1 MYVLTVMLAVVI
13 STGFLMFGSGK
24 IMGQAMMAETRERLG
39 VAEGLWK
46 AIGALEVAGAAGV
59 LLGLLEPLPIIGVL
73 SGIGLVLMTIGAV
86 FYHQK
91 AGDAPKDSLPAVMM
105 GSLVVVYI
113 IVRIG
118 TA

>member
-46 AIGALEVAGAAGV
+46 VIGALEVAGAHPRDDGV
-59 LLGLLEPLPIIGVL
+59 DRCKLHAFRVL
-73 SGIGLVLMTIGAV
+73 FCKLRRFA
-86 FYHQK
+86 
-91 AGDAPKDSLPAVMM
+91 
-105 GSLVVVYI
+105 
-113 IVRIG
+113 
-118 TA
+118 